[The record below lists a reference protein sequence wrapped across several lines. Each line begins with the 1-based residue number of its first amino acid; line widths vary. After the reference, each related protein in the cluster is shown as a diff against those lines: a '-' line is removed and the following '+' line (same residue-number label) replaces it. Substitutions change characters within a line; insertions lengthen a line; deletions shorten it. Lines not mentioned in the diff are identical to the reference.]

1 MSALSFNPFST
12 DLLSSFQFSIGERQ
26 DDSATPESASSAY
39 EEILCFKLGTAASCL
54 AVAADALAY
63 DQESSV
69 ILLSQQ
75 SRARLDLAKGPVACI
90 SLTPSYTSIA
100 YASGLLVVADLRQTP
115 NKVWEF
121 NSFNVSKTKW
131 HPAKPLLGGSGDFTM
146 VFKDFESLAE
156 TSRSFEG
163 EVVDFEF
170 STEAAIVLTKSQS
183 VTVLSLSA
191 FAVLHEFTAAGLSLT
206 SITSIGLYS
215 DAVLLLVDAQQ
226 TKVSLYDLPSRT
238 VIQRSVLNQTLAQ
251 PVFCIESRQVVFSS
265 PSEMLVV
272 ELSADLSSFTK
283 HDTYRFKHTSRL
295 LTASPSSPFKVYS
308 LGQDAVFCIQLKGE
322 IYTTPCIK
330 QEVEAEETKAQ
341 TEGSHDEVKPQEIK
355 KGRKRK
361 KMPLNHSSSPKSLP
375 EIEPTALKE
384 AEAIILKLAEK
395 TLRSELK
402 AFESKFEAIQT
413 SALSCLDKLSSTV
426 QAANQ
431 SAKAKP
437 TERDIRGIIRQV
449 VIEAVSEQ
457 FLRVIVPKFEE
468 RLQSFFG
475 NLTLQ
480 FEASLKEQAERTAIE
495 ESKLQSINSHL
506 VSVIETEKA
515 LEKSLSKGVAKHL
528 GRLSE
533 LEAQLAEAFRPSANL
548 PAISLANLPELL
560 QVNPLK
566 TQLDELLTKG
576 RYEEAIRVGIDK
588 RDSQVLIQVLRVMD
602 PQALASQVLLSEDC
616 RALLLAWLLESL
628 AEEGVIEDYYSWV
641 LLCCSGPF
649 NDKKQTLKSFES
661 LTVLAMKHPR
671 LSEAKGRLLSSLV
684 T

>member
-1 MSALSFNPFST
+1 
-12 DLLSSFQFSIGERQ
+12 
-26 DDSATPESASSAY
+26 
-39 EEILCFKLGTAASCL
+39 
-54 AVAADALAY
+54 VAW
-63 DQESSV
+63 
-69 ILLSQQ
+69 
-75 SRARLDLAKGPVACI
+75 I

-100 YASGLLVVADLRQTP
+100 YSSGLLVVADLRQTP

-121 NSFNVSKTKW
+121 NSFKVSKTKW

-146 VFKDFESLAE
+146 IFKDFESLAE

-170 STEAAIVLTKSQS
+170 STEAAIVLTQSQS

-191 FAVLHEFTAAGLSLT
+191 FAVLHEFTAAGLSLA
-206 SITSIGLYS
+206 SITSFGLYS

-251 PVFCIESRQVVFSS
+251 PVFCIESKQVVFSS

-283 HDTYRFKHTSRL
+283 HDTYRFKHTCLL

-308 LGQDAVFCIQLKGE
+308 LGQDAVYCIQLKGE
-322 IYTTPCIK
+322 TYTTPCIK
-330 QEVEAEETKAQ
+330 PEFKVEAEETKAQ
-341 TEGSHDEVKPQEIK
+341 TGGSHDEVKPQEIK

-361 KMPLNHSSSPKSLP
+361 KLPLNHSSSPRALP
-375 EIEPTALKE
+375 DIEPTALKE
-384 AEAIILKLAEK
+384 AEAIILKMAEQ

-413 SALSCLDKLSSTV
+413 SALSCLDKLSSSV
-426 QAANQ
+426 QEASQ
-431 SAKAKP
+431 SARARP
-437 TERDIRGIIRQV
+437 TERDIKGIIRQV

-457 FLRVIVPKFEE
+457 FLRVIVPKFED

-515 LEKSLSKGVAKHL
+515 LERSLSKGVAKHL
-528 GRLSE
+528 GRFSE
-533 LEAQLAEAFRPSANL
+533 LEALLAEVFRPSANL
-548 PAISLANLPELL
+548 PLVSLANLPELL

-576 RYEEAIRVGIDK
+576 RYEEAIRVGVEKGD
-588 RDSQVLIQVLRVMD
+588 RQVWIQVLRVMD
-602 PQALASQVLLSEDC
+602 PQALASQVMLSEDC
-616 RALLLAWLLESL
+616 RALLLARLLECL
-628 AEEGVIEDYYSWV
+628 DEEVIEDYYSWV

-649 NDKKQTLKSFES
+649 SDRKQTLKSFER

-671 LSEAKGRLLSSLV
+671 LSEAKERLLSSLV